1 MGFIGWI
8 VLGLIAGAIA
18 KAVLKDRAPG
28 GLLATLVVGVIGAA
42 IGGWLGS
49 MIFGG
54 ETMDKFFSI
63 ETWALAIGGSL
74 IVLLVYGALA
84 GRGAKR
90 WFLALWC
97 LRASPMV
104 RIHAR
109 GFGPLAPLAWGT
121 TPAPRRESDPP
132 LGDA

>member
-18 KAVLKDRAPG
+18 RAVLKDRAPG

-90 WFLALWC
+90 
-97 LRASPMV
+97 
-104 RIHAR
+104 
-109 GFGPLAPLAWGT
+109 
-121 TPAPRRESDPP
+121 
-132 LGDA
+132 